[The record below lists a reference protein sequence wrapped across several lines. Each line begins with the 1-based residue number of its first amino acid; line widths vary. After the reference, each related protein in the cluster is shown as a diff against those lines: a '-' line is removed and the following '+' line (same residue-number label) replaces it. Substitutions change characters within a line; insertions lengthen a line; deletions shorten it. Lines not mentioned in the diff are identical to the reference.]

1 MEYWWAGYFKVT
13 NGVTS
18 QLTSQNLVKQIKSS
32 TFKKKMYVQKFNV
45 IYKTVFLL
53 LSYLYADQD
62 PMDHTAHLSNDSSN
76 CIA

>member
-62 PMDHTAHLSNDSSN
+62 PMDHIAHLSNDSSN

>member
-1 MEYWWAGYFKVT
+1 
-13 NGVTS
+13 
-18 QLTSQNLVKQIKSS
+18 
-32 TFKKKMYVQKFNV
+32 MYVQKFNV

-62 PMDHTAHLSNDSSN
+62 PMDHIAHLSNDSSN

>member
-62 PMDHTAHLSNDSSN
+62 PMDHIAHLSNGSSN